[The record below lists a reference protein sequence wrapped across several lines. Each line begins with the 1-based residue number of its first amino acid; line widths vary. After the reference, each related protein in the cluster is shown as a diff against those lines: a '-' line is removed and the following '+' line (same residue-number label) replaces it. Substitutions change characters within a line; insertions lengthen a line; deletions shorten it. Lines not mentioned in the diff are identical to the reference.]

1 MRLIDAIQAAGIEN
15 LDQYSE
21 LAAGLGDVQ
30 TVREILEDAPTI
42 DAVSV
47 VRCKH
52 CRHWRMIDEFGDG
65 RCKNPEG
72 RGGIAHSNDFCSRGE
87 RADNDGEAGEEA

>member
-52 CRHWRMIDEFGDG
+52 CRHWREAPGLGEGWCESGYGIDDISGPD
-65 RCKNPEG
+65 
-72 RGGIAHSNDFCSRGE
+72 DLCSRGE
-87 RADNDGEAGEEA
+87 RAKMDGEG